1 MDLIQ
6 PFFYAGN
13 EPKPKRLNQMN
24 QNTTTLVPKRLLS
37 LDFMRG
43 LIMVLLALESTEL
56 YAYLMHLCNKGSFA
70 ATIMSQ
76 FFHNDWR
83 GLHFWDLIQPA
94 FMFMAGIAMTYSLT
108 RQQEQGMSWNDR
120 FLKILKR
127 SALLL
132 LWGILKRIH
141 SPDWLALN
149 ALDLTDILTQLAFTT
164 IIAFLLFDFKIKY
177 QVLAAIGILILTEFL
192 YRFWY
197 IPGFVEGYTDGKNIG
212 SYIDYL
218 LFQQKG
224 NHYVF
229 INWLPTAVHT
239 LAGVIV
245 GKLFMQSRNPLS
257 WLLATGLVL
266 VLTGY
271 ALDYFELT
279 LMIKPIAT
287 SSFILAS
294 LGFCCWMVA
303 LCYYWIDLRKHQ
315 KGLLFFQVFGMNSI
329 FIYLFFEIVGR
340 NWFNGYMV
348 MLLSPMEA
356 LAGLSQQWFLVIAAL
371 ATFAVEWGICYFLYK
386 KKIFFKL

>member
-1 MDLIQ
+1 
-6 PFFYAGN
+6 
-13 EPKPKRLNQMN
+13 MN
-24 QNTTTLVPKRLLS
+24 HTNTLPPAKRLLS

-56 YAYLMHLCNKGSFA
+56 YAYLQHLCNKDTFA
-70 ATIMSQ
+70 ASLMNQ
-76 FFHNDWR
+76 FFHNNWR

-108 RQQEQGMSWNDR
+108 RQKEQGVSWNDR

-132 LWGILKRIH
+132 FWGILKRIS

-177 QVLAAIGILILTEFL
+177 QVLTAIGILLLTEFL

-197 IPGFVEGYTDGKNIG
+197 IPGYVEGYTDGHNIG
-212 SYIDYL
+212 SYIDFL

-245 GKLFMQSRNPLS
+245 GKLFMQNKQPLS
-257 WLLATGLVL
+257 WLLPAGLIL

-271 ALDYFELT
+271 ALDVFEVT
-279 LMIKPIAT
+279 FIIKPIAT
-287 SSFILAS
+287 SAFVLAS

-303 LCYYWIDLRKHQ
+303 LCYWWIDLRKHQ

-329 FIYLFFEIVGR
+329 FIYLFFDIVGR
-340 NWFNGYMV
+340 YWFNGYV
-348 MLLSPMEA
+348 IMLLTPIQP
-356 LAGLSQQWFLVIAAL
+356 LLGIPHNWFLVVAAL
-371 ATFAVEWGICYFLYK
+371 ATFSVEWGICYFLYRN
-386 KKIFFKL
+386 KIFFKL

>member
-1 MDLIQ
+1 
-6 PFFYAGN
+6 
-13 EPKPKRLNQMN
+13 MN
-24 QNTTTLVPKRLLS
+24 QTTVVPSGRLLS

-56 YAYLMHLCNKGSFA
+56 YVYLHELCNRGSFSA
-70 ATIMSQ
+70 AVMSQ

-108 RQQEQGMSWNDR
+108 RQKEQGISWNDR

-127 SALLL
+127 SSLLL
-132 LWGILKRIH
+132 FWGIIKRVH
-141 SPDWLALN
+141 TPDWLSLN

-177 QVLAAIGILILTEFL
+177 QVLAAIGILLLTEFL
-192 YRFWY
+192 YRFWS
-197 IPGFVEGYTDGKNIG
+197 IPGFVAGFTDGRNIG
-212 SYIDYL
+212 SYLDYL
-218 LFQQKG
+218 WFQQKG

-245 GKLFMQSRNPLS
+245 GKLFMQFKQPLA
-257 WLLATGLVL
+257 WLVPTGIILL
-266 VLTGY
+266 LSGY
-271 ALDYFELT
+271 ALDFFEVT
-279 LMIKPIAT
+279 LIIKPIAT
-287 SSFILAS
+287 SSFVLAS
-294 LGFCCWMVA
+294 LGFCCMMVA
-303 LCYYWIDLRKHQ
+303 LCFWWIDLRKHQ
-315 KGLLFFQVFGMNSI
+315 KGLLFFQVIGMNSI

-340 NWFNGYMV
+340 NWFNGYV
-348 MLLSPMEA
+348 IMLLSPMEI
-356 LAGLSQQWFLVIAAL
+356 LLGLSHHWFLVAAAL
-371 ATFAVEWGICYFLYK
+371 ATFAAEWGICYFLYR